1 MCESGVAHGNTYI
14 TAQGCAGSGDAPNI
28 FELVRGR
35 SSAYSFQYINA
46 AELPVPAGVRYSA
59 W

>member
-1 MCESGVAHGNTYI
+1 MALSKIAPGDFVAT
-14 TAQGCAGSGDAPNI
+14 
-28 FELVRGR
+28 LVRPVTQSR
-35 SSAYSFQYINA
+35 SYSFQYINA